1 MLAGALSAPSP
12 EPMAVV
18 AKPTGRVTIGVRGM
32 TCGAC
37 VGHVEKALAGVDGV
51 VSAAVN
57 LASEKATVEYLPG
70 AALVSDFHEAIQG
83 AGYTP
88 LSLEDAAPG
97 APEEVE
103 DGRALSA
110 PSPVP
115 MAVVAKPTGRVTIGV
130 RGMTCGACV
139 GHVEKAL
146 AGVDGV
152 VSAAVNLAS
161 EKATVEYLPGAALVS
176 DFHEAIQG
184 AGYTPL
190 SLEDAVPGATAEVE
204 LAGALSAP
212 SPVPMAVVAK
222 PTGRVTIG
230 VRGMTCGACV
240 GHVEKALAGVDG
252 VVSAAVNLASEKATV
267 EYLPGAALV
276 SDFHEAIQGAGYTPL
291 SLEDAAP
298 GAPAEVEDA
307 GVLSAPSP
315 VSMAVVAKPTGR
327 VTIGVRGM
335 TCGACVG
342 HVEKALAGV
351 DGVVSAAVNLASEK
365 ATVEYLP
372 GAALVS
378 DFHEAIQGA
387 GYTPLS
393 LEDAVPGAPAEVE
406 DGRALKL
413 KMAVSLGAA
422 AIIMT
427 LMALDPAMPFRADFL
442 FLALAAPVQL
452 WAGAGFYRSAWS
464 ALRHGTSNMHTLIAV
479 GTTTAF
485 AYSTVVTFLHD
496 LSVFS
501 VHGAATYFDTSTA
514 IIGLVLVGQYLE
526 RRAKGRAADAI
537 KRLMRLRPDT
547 ARVRRD
553 NVEVD
558 LPVDEVTSGDILVVR
573 PGERLP
579 VDGVVVEGSS
589 ALDESM
595 LTGESMPVDKAE
607 GSPVYGATLNT
618 TGAFMYRATDVG
630 QDAVLAQIVRLVEE
644 AQGSKAPVQRL
655 ADTVSAYFV
664 PTVIAIA
671 ALVFVLWLALGPA
684 PSYANAMLAAVAVLI
699 IACPCAMGL
708 ATPTA
713 IMVGTGKGAS
723 LGILIRSAEAL
734 ERAHN
739 LDTVVLDKTG
749 TLTIGKPAV
758 TEIVT
763 ADGVDEDLLLR
774 VAASAEQ
781 RSEHPIAFALLDAA
795 EARGLELAGPAAFE
809 ALPGH
814 GIATAVDGDDVII
827 GNRPLM
833 EQRGISI
840 ERLATPANELSAQGK
855 TPLFVARRSTAIGL
869 IAVADTL
876 RPGAAHAV
884 RSLTDQGL
892 HVVMLTGDNAR
903 TAENIAAEV
912 GIQNV
917 AAEVLPADKAAVIR
931 GLQAE
936 GRTVAMVGDGIN
948 DAPALTQADVGIAI
962 GAGTDVAMEAAD
974 VTLVGADLE
983 SVSAAMAL
991 SRATMRTVKQNLF
1004 WAFAYNAALIPIA
1017 AGVLYPVFAG
1027 SGVPDALTPILG
1039 EHGFLNPI
1047 LAAGAMAFSSVS
1059 VVANSLRLGRFRPPG
1074 S

>member
-1 MLAGALSAPSP
+1 
-12 EPMAVV
+12 MAVA

-88 LSLEDAAPG
+88 LSLDDAAPD
-97 APEEVE
+97 APAEVE
-103 DGRALSA
+103 DGRPLSG

-115 MAVVAKPTGRVTIGV
+115 IAVVTKPTGRVIIGV

-176 DFHEAIQG
+176 DFHEAIKG

-190 SLEDAVPGATAEVE
+190 SLDDAAPDAPAKVEDGRP
-204 LAGALSAP
+204 LSAP
-212 SPVPMAVVAK
+212 SPVSMAVVAK

-298 GAPAEVEDA
+298 GAPAEVEDGRA
-307 GVLSAPSP
+307 LSGPSP
-315 VSMAVVAKPTGR
+315 VPMAVVAKPTGR

-393 LEDAVPGAPAEVE
+393 LDDAAPGAPVEVE

-422 AIIMT
+422 AVIMT

-464 ALRHGTSNMHTLIAV
+464 AFRHGTSNMHTLIAV

-526 RRAKGRAADAI
+526 GRAKGRAADAI

-558 LPVDEVTSGDILVVR
+558 LPVDEVTPGDILVVR

-814 GIATAVDGDDVII
+814 GIATTVDGDDVII

-833 EQRGISI
+833 EQLGISI

-917 AAEVLPADKAAVIR
+917 AADVLPADKAAVIR

-974 VTLVGADLE
+974 VTLVGANLE

-1074 S
+1074 V

>member
-1 MLAGALSAPSP
+1 
-12 EPMAVV
+12 MAVV

-88 LSLEDAAPG
+88 LSLEDAATG

-115 MAVVAKPTGRVTIGV
+115 MAVAAKPTGRVTIGV

-252 VVSAAVNLASEKATV
+252 VVSAAVNLASENATV

-298 GAPAEVEDA
+298 DAPAEVED
-307 GVLSAPSP
+307 GSPLSGPSP
-315 VSMAVVAKPTGR
+315 VPMAVVAKPTGR

-393 LEDAVPGAPAEVE
+393 LDDAAPGAPVEVE
-406 DGRALKL
+406 DSRALKL

-422 AIIMT
+422 AVIMT
-427 LMALDPAMPFRADFL
+427 LMALDPALPFRADFL

-526 RRAKGRAADAI
+526 GRAKGRAADAI

-553 NVEVD
+553 NLEVD
-558 LPVDEVTSGDILVVR
+558 LPVDEVTPGDILVVR

-655 ADTVSAYFV
+655 ADRVSAYFV

-739 LDTVVLDKTG
+739 LDTMVLDKTG
-749 TLTIGKPAV
+749 TLTLGKPAV

-763 ADGVDEDLLLR
+763 AEGVDEDRLLR

-814 GIATAVDGDDVII
+814 GIATTVDGDDVII

-876 RPGAAHAV
+876 RPGAAQAV
-884 RSLTDQGL
+884 RSLSDQGL

-991 SRATMRTVKQNLF
+991 SRATMRTIKQNLF

-1059 VVANSLRLGRFRPPG
+1059 VVANSLRLGRFRPP
-1074 S
+1074 SV

>member
-1 MLAGALSAPSP
+1 
-12 EPMAVV
+12 MAVA

-88 LSLEDAAPG
+88 LSLEDAATG
-97 APEEVE
+97 APAEVE

-115 MAVVAKPTGRVTIGV
+115 MAVAAKPTGRVTIGV

-190 SLEDAVPGATAEVE
+190 SLDQMQP
-204 LAGALSAP
+204 
-212 SPVPMAVVAK
+212 K
-222 PTGRVTIG
+222 PRRP
-230 VRGMTCGACV
+230 VRGR
-240 GHVEKALAGVDG
+240 
-252 VVSAAVNLASEKATV
+252 S
-267 EYLPGAALV
+267 
-276 SDFHEAIQGAGYTPL
+276 
-291 SLEDAAP
+291 
-298 GAPAEVEDA
+298 
-307 GVLSAPSP
+307 
-315 VSMAVVAKPTGR
+315 R
-327 VTIGVRGM
+327 RG
-335 TCGACVG
+335 
-342 HVEKALAGV
+342 
-351 DGVVSAAVNLASEK
+351 
-365 ATVEYLP
+365 
-372 GAALVS
+372 
-378 DFHEAIQGA
+378 
-387 GYTPLS
+387 
-393 LEDAVPGAPAEVE
+393 

-427 LMALDPAMPFRADFL
+427 LMTLMALDPALPFRADFL

-526 RRAKGRAADAI
+526 GRAKGRAADAI

-553 NVEVD
+553 SLEVD
-558 LPVDEVTSGDILVVR
+558 LPVDEVTPGDILVVR

-655 ADTVSAYFV
+655 ADKVSAYFV

-713 IMVGTGKGAS
+713 IMVGTGKGAA

-749 TLTIGKPAV
+749 TLTLGKPAV

-763 ADGVDEDLLLR
+763 AEGVDEDRLLR

-814 GIATAVDGDDVII
+814 GITTTVDGDDVII

-840 ERLATPANELSAQGK
+840 ERLATSADELSAQGK
-855 TPLFVARRSTAIGL
+855 TPLFVARRSAAIGL

-892 HVVMLTGDNAR
+892 HVVMLTGDNTR

-917 AAEVLPADKAAVIR
+917 AADVLPADKAAVIR

-1059 VVANSLRLGRFRPPG
+1059 VVANSLRLGRFRPP
-1074 S
+1074 SV

>member
-88 LSLEDAAPG
+88 LSLDDAAPD
-97 APEEVE
+97 APAEVE
-103 DGRALSA
+103 DGRPLSG

-115 MAVVAKPTGRVTIGV
+115 IAVVTKPTGRVTIGV

-176 DFHEAIQG
+176 DFHEAIKG

-190 SLEDAVPGATAEVE
+190 SLD
-204 LAGALSAP
+204 
-212 SPVPMAVVAK
+212 
-222 PTGRVTIG
+222 
-230 VRGMTCGACV
+230 
-240 GHVEKALAGVDG
+240 
-252 VVSAAVNLASEKATV
+252 
-267 EYLPGAALV
+267 
-276 SDFHEAIQGAGYTPL
+276 
-291 SLEDAAP
+291 DAAP
-298 GAPAEVEDA
+298 DAPAKVED
-307 GVLSAPSP
+307 GRPLSAPSP

-372 GAALVS
+372 RRRTRLRFPRGHTGSRLRLPS
-378 DFHEAIQGA
+378 HWTMQ
-387 GYTPLS
+387 L
-393 LEDAVPGAPAEVE
+393 PGAPAEVE

-422 AIIMT
+422 AVIMT

-526 RRAKGRAADAI
+526 GRAKGRAADAI

-553 NVEVD
+553 NLEVD
-558 LPVDEVTSGDILVVR
+558 LPVDEVTPGDILVVR

-655 ADTVSAYFV
+655 ADKVSAYFV

-713 IMVGTGKGAS
+713 IMVGTGKGAA

-749 TLTIGKPAV
+749 TLTLGKPAV

-763 ADGVDEDLLLR
+763 ADGVDEDQP
-774 VAASAEQ
+774 AA
-781 RSEHPIAFALLDAA
+781 R
-795 EARGLELAGPAAFE
+795 RGLC
-809 ALPGH
+809 
-814 GIATAVDGDDVII
+814 
-827 GNRPLM
+827 R
-833 EQRGISI
+833 
-840 ERLATPANELSAQGK
+840 
-855 TPLFVARRSTAIGL
+855 
-869 IAVADTL
+869 
-876 RPGAAHAV
+876 
-884 RSLTDQGL
+884 
-892 HVVMLTGDNAR
+892 
-903 TAENIAAEV
+903 
-912 GIQNV
+912 
-917 AAEVLPADKAAVIR
+917 
-931 GLQAE
+931 
-936 GRTVAMVGDGIN
+936 
-948 DAPALTQADVGIAI
+948 
-962 GAGTDVAMEAAD
+962 
-974 VTLVGADLE
+974 
-983 SVSAAMAL
+983 
-991 SRATMRTVKQNLF
+991 
-1004 WAFAYNAALIPIA
+1004 AAL
-1017 AGVLYPVFAG
+1017 
-1027 SGVPDALTPILG
+1027 
-1039 EHGFLNPI
+1039 
-1047 LAAGAMAFSSVS
+1047 
-1059 VVANSLRLGRFRPPG
+1059 
-1074 S
+1074 